1 MDEVVAGRHAGG
13 GAVST
18 GIARQPATAERLDSG
33 GPLWMLVVPPV
44 AALAV
49 MIWGLTGPSYT
60 PDESATMSAV
70 HRSFPELVRMLGNI
84 DAVHGLYYTLLWV
97 VVRIAG
103 TGELATRLPSAVAM
117 AVAAAAT
124 VGIGRRLISARAG
137 LAAGLILAAL
147 PEVSFYA
154 EDARPYAVMTA
165 FATLASYALVRV
177 LDADPERRTR
187 WLVAYAGLMSLT
199 GLAQVFALLL
209 IGGHAV
215 TVALRC
221 RPGSDEPGKRSLAL
235 GWLAAVVVAVVV
247 SSPVLWLGYKQR
259 KSFNTVGFQRWPTRV
274 EELFGSWQV
283 VIALSA
289 VLACGV
295 AVDVIA
301 RRTRGT
307 RGSRA
312 RSVSASH
319 WPSNLVELSV
329 PWLVV
334 PPLVL
339 LIASYITPIYT
350 VRYVIYCLPA
360 AALLCGAALD
370 ALGWAAGAVALA
382 VIVLAGW
389 PVQTAQRQ
397 VTGHGRNLRE
407 VDRVIAAHY
416 QPGDA
421 VLYGGL
427 PTQYQ
432 QFAYPYG
439 MAQLRDLQI
448 AQTPAQS
455 GTLTGTMVSG
465 TVVRDRLRDVQRV
478 WLVGGG
484 PSVVKVSVG
493 IVTKAGFRLVHF
505 WPIPSDQVRLY
516 ARSRS

>member
-1 MDEVVAGRHAGG
+1 
-13 GAVST
+13 
-18 GIARQPATAERLDSG
+18 
-33 GPLWMLVVPPV
+33 MLVLPPV
-44 AALAV
+44 AALAL
-49 MIWGLTGPSYT
+49 MIWGLAGPSYT

-84 DAVHGLYYTLLWV
+84 DAVHGLYYMLMWV
-97 VVRIAG
+97 VVRVVG
-103 TGELATRLPSAVAM
+103 TGELATRMPSALAM
-117 AVAAAAT
+117 AVAVAAT
-124 VGIGRRLISARAG
+124 VAIGRRLVSPRAG

-154 EDARPYAVMTA
+154 EDARPYAVMAA
-165 FATLASYALVRV
+165 FATLACYALVRV
-177 LDADPERRTR
+177 LDAGPERRTR
-187 WLVAYAGLMSLT
+187 WLVAYAAFLSLT

-215 TVALRC
+215 TVAARC
-221 RPGSDEPGKRSLAL
+221 RPGSDQPGKRSLAL
-235 GWLAAVVVAVVV
+235 GWLAAAVVAVVV
-247 SSPVLWLGYKQR
+247 SGPVLWLGYKQR
-259 KSFNTVGFQRWPTRV
+259 KSFNTVGFQRWPMRV
-274 EELFGSWQV
+274 EELFGSWRV
-283 VIALSA
+283 VIALGA
-289 VLACGV
+289 VLACGI
-295 AVDVIA
+295 AVGVIA
-301 RRTRGT
+301 RRARGFRRSPGSTRP
-307 RGSRA
+307 
-312 RSVSASH
+312 SH
-319 WPSNLVELSV
+319 WPGTLVALCV

-339 LIASYITPIYT
+339 LIASYISPIYT

-360 AALLCGAALD
+360 AALLGGAALD
-370 ALGWAAGAVALA
+370 ALGWVAGTAALA

-389 PVQTAQRQ
+389 PVQTAQRE

-407 VDRVIAAHY
+407 VDRVIAARY

-448 AQTPAQS
+448 AQTPAES

-465 TVVRDRLRDVQRV
+465 AVVRDRLRDVRRV

-493 IVTKAGFRLVHF
+493 IVTKEGFRLIGV
-505 WPIPSDQVRLY
+505 WPIPSDPVRLY
-516 ARSRS
+516 ARSPG